1 LIVDRDNDSANERLS
16 IFSALSVMLVC
27 FYLQY
32 IPVVGLTAAD
42 VAYPKTAGYVSGSL
56 EMTTNSRAN
65 TVLTPNTSL

>member
-1 LIVDRDNDSANERLS
+1 
-16 IFSALSVMLVC
+16 MLVC

-32 IPVVGLTAAD
+32 IPVIGLTAAD